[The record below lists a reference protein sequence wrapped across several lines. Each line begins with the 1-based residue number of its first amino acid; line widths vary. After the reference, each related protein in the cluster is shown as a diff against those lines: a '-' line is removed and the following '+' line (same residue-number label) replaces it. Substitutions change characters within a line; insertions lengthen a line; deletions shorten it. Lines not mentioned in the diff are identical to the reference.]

1 MRLWPRKLK
10 LHRESR
16 LQRFLSQLEFEMFTV
31 EHDHEGSGGLRP
43 VRDRTGRLLGHVDST
58 GVCFVYV
65 REDAKKIPAVQHV
78 IDIVRQ
84 LNKNGVHI
92 ALSDGGKRQEVEAQ
106 AG

>member
-16 LQRFLSQLEFEMFTV
+16 LQRLLSQLEFEMFTV
-31 EHDHEGSGGLRP
+31 GHDHEGSGGLRP
-43 VRDRTGRLLGHVDST
+43 VRDRIGRLLGHVDST
-58 GVCFVYV
+58 AVCFIYV
-65 REDAKKIPAVQHV
+65 REDAEKIPAVRHV

-84 LNKNGVHI
+84 LNKNGVRI
-92 ALSDGGKRQEVEAQ
+92 SLSDGGKRQETEVP